1 MPCSGRWAVSVAEI
15 KTIELKFG
23 PLFTFGRPAVTEWD
37 CTNPN
42 ANARRRMAYRRRPG
56 LINRQCAHKH
66 AGWPAGTQTGRHA
79 GRQADRQD
87 CMNGLDYQALD
98 TSQARWPFR
107 WFIALIGAC
116 LTVASSLLIRR
127 LFIHEDS
134 VSQQFQP
141 VLHTEPTESSMRIRP
156 ESSMRIRPGLPV
168 LQPIMGLGPDKVNFA
183 KMPNPD
189 VFGAVSTSSNRVSR
203 RVAIIGGGMSGVA
216 SARFLLEAGHMPIL
230 FDQSAILG
238 GVWSPQPANP
248 VVYSHLITNLPTAVM
263 ASTDLDFSFSPR
275 SFVNVEQM
283 GNYIQDYAR
292 AFSVLPIVRSRAN
305 VTRVLRAPKQ
315 SVTAQASNGFGSG
328 MERNGWQ
335 VTWKDISKNSE
346 GKQHME
352 TFDAVVVANGH
363 YNVEYWADIA
373 GATEWLAQGKGR
385 KIVHAKS
392 YKQPQQFLDKT
403 VLIVGARPSGQ
414 DIARELIGVARWIY
428 VMDKS
433 CKQSVTEGTCTHV
446 PISSR
451 VTIDGLLLHE
461 SVTLPGLPI
470 DTIIL
475 ATGYLYDFPF
485 LSASELG
492 MADFRQRFVAPLYQH
507 VLHTS
512 IPSLAFIGL
521 PSSIPAPMLM
531 FEAQARFVASEWS
544 KQKLS
549 SSE

>member
-1 MPCSGRWAVSVAEI
+1 
-15 KTIELKFG
+15 
-23 PLFTFGRPAVTEWD
+23 
-37 CTNPN
+37 
-42 ANARRRMAYRRRPG
+42 
-56 LINRQCAHKH
+56 
-66 AGWPAGTQTGRHA
+66 
-79 GRQADRQD
+79 
-87 CMNGLDYQALD
+87 
-98 TSQARWPFR
+98 
-107 WFIALIGAC
+107 
-116 LTVASSLLIRR
+116 
-127 LFIHEDS
+127 
-134 VSQQFQP
+134 
-141 VLHTEPTESSMRIRP
+141 
-156 ESSMRIRPGLPV
+156 
-168 LQPIMGLGPDKVNFA
+168 
-183 KMPNPD
+183 
-189 VFGAVSTSSNRVSR
+189 
-203 RVAIIGGGMSGVA
+203 
-216 SARFLLEAGHMPIL
+216 
-230 FDQSAILG
+230 
-238 GVWSPQPANP
+238 
-248 VVYSHLITNLPTAVM
+248 M

-549 SSE
+549 SSEAVRVQWVQERFKQAGTRKQDVMSGTAGISSWQYIKQLTALSGLNGDPWDRFCKRLSVVEEIYEARASHRPRLPWHDDWYRRCEYSVDWDTGKWTVQLPKDAGK